1 MKRRLLLLFSLVLAL
16 LLPLTSLAEGLTL
29 RTVSIFAG
37 ADAAADTY
45 TRLLKEWEEKTG
57 NRVSDTSTPSN
68 EEWKNRRSGWTL
80 PPETRPTCCS
90 TSSAQ
95 RTARRF

>member
-68 EEWKNRRSGWTL
+68 EEWKPAFCWTL
-80 PPETRPTCCS
+80 PPETRPMCCS
-90 TSSAQ
+90 TSSAR

>member
-1 MKRRLLLLFSLVLAL
+1 MKRRLPLLFSLVLAL

-45 TRLLKEWEEKTG
+45 TRLLKEWEEETG
-57 NRVSDTSTPSN
+57 NLPTRNGKPAFC
-68 EEWKNRRSGWTL
+68 WTL
-80 PPETRPTCCS
+80 PPETRPMCCS
-90 TSSAQ
+90 TSSAR
-95 RTARRF
+95 RTARRS